1 MEPVGS
7 LFLRHLFSNFASAEP
22 KCEESDSMTRVLC
35 CSGSGT
41 VVSIVVG
48 RRPVSRCS
56 YSFVLSGRPK
66 TSQNVVTYV
75 YLMKQW
81 LLVPLYP
88 GNRCNELA
96 TIKWMGVLLKACCG
110 HEVTRL
116 YSGLCLFALCPISI

>member
-56 YSFVLSGRPK
+56 YSFVLSGRLK
-66 TSQNVVTYV
+66 TTSKCCNVCIFDEAMV
-75 YLMKQW
+75 
-81 LLVPLYP
+81 
-88 GNRCNELA
+88 
-96 TIKWMGVLLKACCG
+96 ACST
-110 HEVTRL
+110 V
-116 YSGLCLFALCPISI
+116 SW